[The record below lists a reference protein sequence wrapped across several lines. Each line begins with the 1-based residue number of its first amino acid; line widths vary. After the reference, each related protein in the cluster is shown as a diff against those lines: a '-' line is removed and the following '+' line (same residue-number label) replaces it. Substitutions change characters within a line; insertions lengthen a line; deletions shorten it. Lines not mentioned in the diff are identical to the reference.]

1 MADKDNIVPI
11 GGNGSEPPQI
21 GAPEDARDYES
32 LWLDPALGDGI
43 VDVHYHKVTV
53 DKPKDF
59 FRTHPDK
66 DYRRRAEIYTHKPEG
81 AIEDVHYI
89 LDPSMRGQIPEARPC
104 TLVTVIYR
112 DGTPRLWPI
121 KFPKE
126 GERDNEAW
134 ITARTAAKAAI
145 DKWVK
150 LVWVKRAYMT
160 RDAQPGYAPDPDFS
174 KLPSFTELVKLGFG
188 EHGIIRDQSHPIYRE
203 LFGVPKQAADDD
215 DADL

>member
-1 MADKDNIVPI
+1 MVGQAD
-11 GGNGSEPPQI
+11 GGNSGEPPKI
-21 GAPEDARDYES
+21 TVSADTLDFEA
-32 LWLDPALGDGI
+32 LWFDPALGDGI
-43 VDVHYHKVTV
+43 VEVNYHSIAV

-81 AIEDVHYI
+81 AIEEVHYI
-89 LDPSMRGQIPEARPC
+89 LAPSMHGQIPEARPC
-104 TLVTVIYR
+104 TLVTVVYR

-134 ITARTAAKAAI
+134 ITARAAAKVGI
-145 DKWVK
+145 DNWTK
-150 LVWVKRAYMT
+150 LVWVKRAYLT
-160 RDAQPGYAPDPDFS
+160 REAKPGYAPDPDFS
-174 KLPSFTELVKLGFG
+174 NLPPFTELVKLGFG

-203 LFGVPKQAADDD
+203 LFGMSKQAADD
-215 DADL
+215 AGIDL